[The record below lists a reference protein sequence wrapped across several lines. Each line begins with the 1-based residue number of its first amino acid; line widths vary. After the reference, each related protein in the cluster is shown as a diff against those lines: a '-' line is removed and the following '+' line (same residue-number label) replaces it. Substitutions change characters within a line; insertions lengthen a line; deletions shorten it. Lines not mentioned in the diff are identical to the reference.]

1 MSDLTRSQKLCER
14 HALSKEDLR
23 TMKKA
28 VSSAQNLRETA
39 IKESMT
45 WSDVKTKFCAGYCLF
60 CVVDLRLRLAR
71 KLTREGLECMLCPW
85 LLLEEE
91 NCVSYLDHKDA
102 IARYKRWLKELD
114 QLIDWT
120 EAKNATRIHTGV

>member
-1 MSDLTRSQKLCER
+1 MSSLTRSLELCER
-14 HALSKEDLR
+14 HALSKKDLR
-23 TMKKA
+23 AMKRA
-28 VSSAQNLRETA
+28 VISSQNLRETA

-60 CVVDLRLRLAR
+60 CIVDLRLRLER

-91 NCVSYLDHKDA
+91 NCVSYLDHRDA

-114 QLIDWT
+114 QLIC
-120 EAKNATRIHTGV
+120 RRL

>member
-1 MSDLTRSQKLCER
+1 MSDLTHSQKLCESYD
-14 HALSKEDLR
+14 LTKEDLR

-28 VSSAQNLRETA
+28 VVSAQNLRETA
-39 IKESMT
+39 VKESMS
-45 WSDVKTKFCAGYCLF
+45 WPAIKTKFCADCCVF
-60 CVVDLRLRLAR
+60 CVVDLRLRLVR
-71 KLTREGLECMLCPW
+71 KLTRDGLECMLCPW

-91 NCVSYLDHKDA
+91 TCINYLDHKDA

>member
-1 MSDLTRSQKLCER
+1 MSDLTRPQEFCER
-14 HALSKEDLR
+14 HTLSKRDLSD
-23 TMKKA
+23 MKRA

-60 CVVDLRLRLAR
+60 CIVDLRLRLER
-71 KLTREGLECMLCPW
+71 KLTKEGLECMLCPW

-91 NCVSYLDHKDA
+91 SCADYLDHRDA

-114 QLIDWT
+114 QLLVRRKD
-120 EAKNATRIHTGV
+120 